1 MFAKILLATSA
12 TAACDHAARVAFN
25 LANRYQA
32 EINVFHV
39 LGVPTRGFSQT
50 VLDLKTGESVI
61 LDEEYLAWVLEEL
74 KTYYTHQLEQAPF
87 NRLRAVSGVPHRE
100 ILREARDYEPDLIV
114 MGGST
119 GDPEDTIYKRT
130 MVGSTLQRV
139 ARSAQ
144 CPVLVINRPAASF
157 WGGISNVVFA
167 TDFSK
172 AAMAAFQFALK
183 VARELKAEFH
193 IFHAIDTGAAALAQ
207 LPPQDDIDAR
217 LRDARR
223 RIAAGYG
230 PQLADKPDYTV
241 EVWEGIPYMEIV
253 KYARQCQADLI
264 VMAHHSRSLG
274 EAEARLGSNIEQVIV
289 RANCPVVSVNH

>member
-12 TAACDHAARVAFN
+12 TPVCDHAARVAFN
-25 LANRYQA
+25 LANLYQA

-39 LGVPTRGFSQT
+39 LGIPTRGFSQT
-50 VLDLKTGESVI
+50 VMDVKTGESVV
-61 LDEEYLAWVLEEL
+61 LDDEYRNWVIEEL
-74 KTYYTHQLEQAPF
+74 KTYYSPQLTQAP
-87 NRLRAVSGVPHRE
+87 RHQLRAVAGVPHRE
-100 ILREARDYEPDLIV
+100 ILREAREYQPDLIV

-119 GDPEDTIYKRT
+119 GDPEDVIYKRN
-130 MVGSTLQRV
+130 MLGSTLQRV
-139 ARSAQ
+139 ARAAQ

-172 AAMAAFQFALK
+172 AAEAAFRFTLK
-183 VARELKAEFH
+183 VVQALKAEFH
-193 IFHAIDTGAAALAQ
+193 IFHAIDTGAALAN

-217 LRDARR
+217 LREARR
-223 RIAAGYG
+223 HIMSAYG
-230 PQLADKPDYTV
+230 AQLDHPQEYTV
-241 EVWEGIPYMEIV
+241 EVWEGVPYMEIV

-264 VMAHHSRSLG
+264 VMAHHSRSMD
-274 EAEARLGSNIEQVIV
+274 AAQTRLGSNIEQVIV

>member
-1 MFAKILLATSA
+1 MFTKILLATSG
-12 TAACDHAARVAFN
+12 TPACDHAARVAFN
-25 LANRYQA
+25 LANRDQA

-39 LGVPTRGFSQT
+39 LGIPTRGYSQN
-50 VLDLKTGESVI
+50 VMDVKTGESVI
-61 LDEEYLAWVLEEL
+61 IDDAYIVRVIQEL
-74 KTYYTHQLEQAPF
+74 KTYYKLQLEQTP
-87 NRLRAVSGVPHRE
+87 NHRLRAVIGLPHRE
-100 ILREARDYEPDLIV
+100 ILREARDYGSDLIV

-119 GDPEDTIYKRT
+119 GDPEDIIYKRN

-139 ARSAQ
+139 ARAAH

-172 AAMAAFQFALK
+172 AAMAAFQFTLK
-183 VARELKAEFH
+183 VAKELNAEFH
-193 IFHAIDTGAAALAQ
+193 IFHAIDTGAAPLAQ

-217 LRDARR
+217 LREARR
-223 RIAAGYG
+223 RIMSEYG
-230 PQLADKPDYTV
+230 TQLEGHQDYTV

-264 VMAHHSRSLG
+264 VMAHHSRTMDL
-274 EAEARLGSNIEQVIV
+274 AEARLGSNIEQVIV

>member
-12 TAACDHAARVAFN
+12 TPACDHAARVAFN

-32 EINVFHV
+32 EISVFHV
-39 LGVPTRGFSQT
+39 SGIPTRGYSQNI
-50 VLDLKTGESVI
+50 LDIKTGESVI
-61 LDEEYLAWVLEEL
+61 LDDEYQAWVMEEL
-74 KTYYTHQLEQAPF
+74 KTYYSHQLEQTPRH
-87 NRLRAVSGVPHRE
+87 RLRIGIGVPHRE
-100 ILREARDYEPDLIV
+100 ILREARDYGADLIV

-119 GDPEDTIYKRT
+119 GDPEDIIYKRN

-139 ARSAQ
+139 ARAAH

-172 AAMAAFQFALK
+172 ASMAAFRFALS
-183 VARELKAEFH
+183 VVRELNAEFH
-193 IFHAIDTGAAALAQ
+193 IFHAIDTGTAPLTR

-217 LRDARR
+217 LRETRR
-223 RIAAGYG
+223 RIASDYAG
-230 PQLADKPDYTV
+230 QLGDHRDYTA
-241 EVWEGIPYMEIV
+241 EVWEGVPYMEIV

-264 VMAHHSRSLG
+264 VMAHHSRPVDQ
-274 EAEARLGSNIEQVIV
+274 AEASLGSNIEQVIV
-289 RANCPVVSVNH
+289 RANCPVISVNH